1 MPSHHKVRVESAE
14 DLQRFREVVRTKEKT
29 YSNSVVLC
37 CGTGCLA
44 SGSEKVRK
52 ACEKVMDKDI
62 KMGNI
67 TKGTVL
73 TIGRALT
80 GDKNKIKI
88 KAIKR
93 VT

>member
-1 MPSHHKVRVESAE
+1 MVFKVLETE
-14 DLQRFREVVRTKEKT
+14 DGGT
-29 YSNSVVLC
+29 YSIANFRGGVIVL
-37 CGTGCLA
+37 A
-44 SGSEKVRK
+44 EKPGFLK
-52 ACEKVMDKDI
+52 NIPELYIVMDKDI